1 MSKKKADVAELVKR
15 YLRAKEAGRRSYKR
29 SDALMA
35 EIVKAWPGEAV
46 QISEKLN
53 VQLKDNFAEKGI
65 VWTPC
70 AARRWELEVV
80 DIA

>member
-1 MSKKKADVAELVKR
+1 MSKKKADVADLIRR
-15 YLRAKEAGRRSYKR
+15 YVRAKEAGKRAYKR

-35 EIVKAWPGEAV
+35 EIVAQWPGEDV
-46 QISEKLN
+46 RISEKLK
-53 VQLKDNFAEKGI
+53 VKLKDNFAEKGI